1 MKPEIWLDLKHG
13 ITYVKENGIDYEII
27 DYINKK
33 YREREKMKI
42 KSWEE
47 LDNECNGNF
56 TIHYKDYVISVIA
69 CTSVSTM
76 QIGILNCED
85 VLQWLKLFGFGIEF
99 EEPPKLSM
107 REYHYVNYMP
117 KDVWLAR
124 DFKGLFSYDSKPY
137 KTEISGEWEWE
148 DDSDYEC
155 GAIYGEDLFLF
166 ITPDRA
172 WSVKELRELE
182 VVDEP

>member
-1 MKPEIWLDLKHG
+1 
-13 ITYVKENGIDYEII
+13 
-27 DYINKK
+27 
-33 YREREKMKI
+33 MKI
-42 KSWEE
+42 KSWMEVDGVE
-47 LDNECNGNF
+47 NVSYRFQCVGICVGVRKKETDFLISEID
-56 TIHYKDYVISVIA
+56 TSAVSKTVVI
-69 CTSVSTM
+69 
-76 QIGILNCED
+76 D
-85 VLQWLKLFGFGIEF
+85 FLKLFGFSVEF
-99 EEPPKLSM
+99 EEPPKLSR

-117 KDVWLAR
+117 KDAWLAR

-155 GAIYGEDLFLF
+155 GAIYGEDLFPF

-182 VVDEP
+182 HE